1 MIQFLG
7 FNSERNKNELN
18 NSENILK
25 DLYQELEIKDLVI
38 KNLQSQLNSIRTNTN
53 SVINSKV
60 NNYNK
65 EENNLR
71 KQLIDKD
78 KLLLEKE
85 KEISELKNEI
95 RNNQFNKLKLNQN
108 YSDLQKEIIE

>member
-38 KNLQSQLNSIRTNTN
+38 KNLQSQSTRKNTN

-85 KEISELKNEI
+85 
-95 RNNQFNKLKLNQN
+95 FLN
-108 YSDLQKEIIE
+108 

>member
-1 MIQFLG
+1 MILRFVIFL
-7 FNSERNKNELN
+7 FALN
-18 NSENILK
+18 
-25 DLYQELEIKDLVI
+25 V
-38 KNLQSQLNSIRTNTN
+38 LNSFFRQITNTN

-108 YSDLQKEIIE
+108 YSDSQKEIIQ